1 MKDLLKIRQARA
13 AKVAEMRTMLDAVET
28 RSDKQFTGD
37 EKAKY
42 DSLETEVR
50 NMTTEIDREES
61 IQALERGTVVPATPA
76 SPSAKRSFGD
86 FLMECRFN
94 PNSSGLARR
103 DLTMADGPAMGFAVP
118 PEFDAMIRMVDPD
131 SAIIRPRATVIPAG
145 SAPDAAFTMNALDQS
160 GSKGVYSGITMKWI
174 AEVAAVQEVTN
185 PTIRQVK
192 LEPQQ
197 VSGFIDVSDKLLRNA
212 AAVGALVEKLMRSAI
227 IGTEEAAFL
236 AGDGIGKP
244 LGIIGCPGSIEVSR
258 SGGASTVTYADICA
272 MFAKLKFG
280 GRPVWIA
287 SQTILPQ
294 LMTLRDAVGNAM
306 WQPNARDGAPSTL
319 MGLPLIINDQSPVLG
334 SKGDLVLSDLG
345 YYFIKDGSPLTIL
358 MNPYIQQTNGLT
370 RIIAF
375 WNVDAQPFVTTPL
388 LQRDGVSTVSPFV
401 VLK

>member
-1 MKDLLKIRQARA
+1 
-13 AKVAEMRTMLDAVET
+13 
-28 RSDKQFTGD
+28 
-37 EKAKY
+37 
-42 DSLETEVR
+42 
-50 NMTTEIDREES
+50 
-61 IQALERGTVVPATPA
+61 
-76 SPSAKRSFGD
+76 
-86 FLMECRFN
+86 
-94 PNSSGLARR
+94 
-103 DLTMADGPAMGFAVP
+103 MADGPAMGFAVP
-118 PEFDAMIRMVDPD
+118 PEFDAAIRMVDPQ

-145 SAPDAAFTMNALDQS
+145 TSPDAAFTMNALDQS
-160 GSKGVYSGITMKWI
+160 GAKGIYSGVVMKWI
-174 AEVAAVQEVTN
+174 AENAAVQESPN

-197 VSGFIDVSDKLLRNA
+197 IAGFIDISDKLLRNA

-227 IGTEEAAFL
+227 IGAEEAAFWT
-236 AGDGIGKP
+236 GDGIGKP
-244 LGIIGCPGSIEVSR
+244 LGIVGCPGSIEVSR
-258 SGGASTVTYADICA
+258 AGGATTVTYADIAA

-280 GRPVWIA
+280 GSPVWVA

-306 WQPNARDGAPSTL
+306 WQPNLVQGNPSTL
-319 MGLPLIINDQSPVLG
+319 MGFPVLINDQSPVLG
-334 SKGDLVLSDLG
+334 AKGDLALVDLG